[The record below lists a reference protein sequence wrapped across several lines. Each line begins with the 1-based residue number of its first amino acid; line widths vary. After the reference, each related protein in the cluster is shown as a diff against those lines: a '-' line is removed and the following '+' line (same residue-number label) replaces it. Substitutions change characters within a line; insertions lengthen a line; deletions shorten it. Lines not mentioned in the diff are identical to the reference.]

1 MKRARGFTLIEMM
14 ITVAI
19 IGILAAIAY
28 PSYTEYTIKSRRTE
42 AKSCLMELAQYME
55 RLYATNASYLVN
67 GQAPTLPTLAC
78 TTSLSGH
85 YALSFSGT
93 PTRTS
98 YTLQAVPQGVQ
109 ASKDTK
115 CGTLTLNQAG
125 VKTVSGTGTVKECW

>member
-1 MKRARGFTLIEMM
+1 MKRVSGFTLIEMM

-28 PSYTEYTIKSRRTE
+28 PSYTEYTMKSRRTE
-42 AKSCLMELAQYME
+42 AKSCLMELAQFME
-55 RLYATNASYLVN
+55 RLYATNATYLDD
-67 GQAPTLPTLAC
+67 GQAPTLPTLSC

-98 YTLQAVPQGVQ
+98 YTLQAIPQGSQ

-125 VKTVSGTGTVKECW
+125 AKTESGTGTVSDCW